1 MGPAGPAGPV
11 TPEQWWAQVV
21 HPLLMVVGGGL
32 LVAGV
37 GLPGLL
43 LGASIVLLA
52 AALRP

>member
-1 MGPAGPAGPV
+1 M
-11 TPEQWWAQVV
+11 TPDQWWHHVV
-21 HPLLMVVGGGL
+21 APLLMVVGGGL
-32 LVAGV
+32 LVAGI